1 MERPDLIVVG
11 DVMVDVA
18 VAAPAL
24 VRGGDV
30 HGDVRLRPGGSGA
43 NAAVW
48 AAAAGAR
55 VTLYGKVGDDL
66 AGRLLSQAVRERGVD
81 ARLTVDPDART
92 GSVLTVLEAG
102 ERSMAADRGANARLG
117 PDDVPSTLEARAV
130 LVSGYLM
137 LHESS
142 RPAAEAALARAGT
155 EHIAVDA
162 ASWPLIRD
170 MGAKRFL
177 SAAEPANLLLAN
189 EEEAR
194 ALSGG
199 TPEEAARDLA
209 GRFAWVVVKL
219 GARGVL
225 SARYGTVTEVPSPV
239 VGESDAT
246 GAGDAFD
253 GVLLARLALGD
264 PPEEALGKAAD
275 AGAQVAAASDPWP

>member
-1 MERPDLIVVG
+1 MDRPDLIVVG

-55 VTLYGKVGDDL
+55 VTLFGRVGDDI
-66 AGRLLSQAVRERGVD
+66 AGRLLSQAVRGHGVD
-81 ARLTVDPDART
+81 TRLAVDPDVRT

-102 ERSMAADRGANARLG
+102 ERSMAADRGANARLE
-117 PDDVPSTLEARAV
+117 PDDVPSTLEAGAL

-142 RPAAEAALARAGT
+142 RPAAEAALARAGA

-162 ASWPLIRD
+162 ASWPLITD
-170 MGAKRFL
+170 MGVDRFL
-177 SAAEPANLLLAN
+177 SAAAPATVLLAN

-194 ALSGG
+194 TLAGG
-199 TPEEAARDLA
+199 TPQDAAGDLA

-219 GARGVL
+219 GAQGAL
-225 SARYGTVTEVPSPV
+225 SARDGTVTQVPSPV
-239 VGESDAT
+239 VSESDAT

-264 PPEEALGKAAD
+264 PPDEALGKATE
-275 AGAQVAAASDPWP
+275 AGARVAAGMDPWP